1 MAHFIPFLKS
11 ISREETTNVVMRE
24 VFRLHGLPDN
34 IISDHGSQ
42 FVSKF
47 WRHLLSLLKISRKVL
62 SSSHHPQTNGKTTH
76 INQTLE
82 QYLCCLISHQ
92 QDDWID
98 ILHFVEFSYNNSMH
112 SCILLLR
119 SRHSSHIVAI
129 ILDVFGLSLYVQYGD
144 FRPYM

>member
-98 ILHFVEFSYNNSMH
+98 ILHFVEFAYNNSVQ
-112 SCILLLR
+112 
-119 SRHSSHIVAI
+119 SSTKVTPFFAYTCYHPQWSFLELCLVSMNPNAKH
-129 ILDVFGLSLYVQYGD
+129 
-144 FRPYM
+144 